1 MLDRTLLPPHLA
13 ITEQDL
19 QNTPP
24 AILNLLRFLLREN
37 VELKRQVEDL
47 RTQVAKQS
55 KQIEELTSRLNLNS
69 SNSSRPPSS
78 DSPYKSKEAGKE
90 NKKSGAKKGHKGH
103 RQTMLEPTAT
113 KIIQPEICS
122 CGNTTFNDLTDYYTH
137 QMIELPEIKM
147 DVTHFV
153 LYKGIC
159 SCCGKTNKGLIP
171 KEHRTGY
178 GPRLSAL
185 IAEMAGTQ
193 ADSRSI
199 IQTFCDSVL
208 GFSISLGAIQ
218 KVLDRVSQA
227 IEPSYKMIVTQVR
240 QDAVNHVD
248 ETSWHK
254 NGVLMWLWVMANT
267 SSAFFMIHSH
277 RSWEAFQ
284 ELIRDWKG
292 ILVSDGYNVYCKWV
306 GLRQTC
312 LSHLIR
318 DAKKLSESLNIDIML
333 FGKWVLKDL
342 QCLCHM
348 ANAPPTEKEWETFYG
363 RLMQLIARYRDNK
376 DATGTFARRLERE
389 IAHLWV
395 FLEQEGV
402 SPTNNHAERMIRF
415 GVLWRKCS
423 QGTSSDKG
431 NRWVERILSLRQTC
445 RLRSLKTYPVLVD
458 AVQRY
463 FRGQETNTA
472 WITQH

>member
-19 QNTPP
+19 QNTPT
-24 AILNLLRFLLREN
+24 AVLNLLEYLLREN
-37 VELKRQVEDL
+37 LDLRRQVEDL
-47 RTQVAKQS
+47 TKQVAKQS
-55 KQIEELTSRLNLNS
+55 KQIEELASRLNVNS

-78 DSPYKSKEAGKE
+78 DSPYHSKETGQE
-90 NKKSGAKKGHKGH
+90 KKKPGAKKGHKGH
-103 RQTMLEPTAT
+103 RQAMLDPTDT
-113 KIIQPEICS
+113 KIIQPEICP
-122 CGNTTFNDLTDYYTH
+122 CGNKTFNDLTDYYTH
-137 QMIELPEIKM
+137 QVIELPEIKM

-153 LYKGIC
+153 LCKGIC

-193 ADSRSI
+193 ADSRSA

-208 GFSISLGAIQ
+208 GLKISLGTIQ
-218 KVLDRVSQA
+218 KIIDRVSQA
-227 IEPSYKMIVTQVR
+227 IEPSYKMIATQVR
-240 QDAVNHVD
+240 QGAVNHID

-254 NGVLMWLWVMANT
+254 NGILMWLWVMANT
-267 SSAFFMIHSH
+267 SSAFFMIDSH

-284 ELIRDWKG
+284 SLIADWKG
-292 ILVSDGYNVYCKWV
+292 ILISDGYGVYRKWV

-312 LSHLIR
+312 LAHLIR

-348 ANAPPTEKEWETFYG
+348 ANAPPSEKEWEEFYG
-363 RLMQLIARYRDNK
+363 RLIHLIARFRDNK

-431 NRWVERILSLRQTC
+431 NRWVERILTLRQTC
-445 RLRSLKTYPVLVD
+445 RLRSLKTYPILVD
-458 AVQRY
+458 AVRCY
-463 FRGQETNTA
+463 FKEQKPDLSWVA
-472 WITQH
+472 QH

>member
-1 MLDRTLLPPHLA
+1 MA
-13 ITEQDL
+13 
-19 QNTPP
+19 
-24 AILNLLRFLLREN
+24 LRN
-37 VELKRQVEDL
+37 
-47 RTQVAKQS
+47 QVADLTKLVVKQS

-103 RQTMLEPTAT
+103 RQTMLDPTET

-122 CGNTTFNDLTDYYTH
+122 CGNTTFNDLTGYYTH
-137 QMIELPEIKM
+137 QEIELPEIKM
-147 DVTHFV
+147 DVKHFV
-153 LYKGIC
+153 LYKGVC

-171 KEHRTGY
+171 REHRTGF
-178 GPRLSAL
+178 GPRLTAL

-227 IEPSYKMIVTQVR
+227 IEPSYKMIATQVR
-240 QDAVNHVD
+240 QAAVNHVD

-267 SSAFFMIHSH
+267 SSAFFMIHSR

-318 DAKKLSESLNIDIML
+318 NAKKLSESLNIDIML

-348 ANAPPTEKEWETFYG
+348 ANAPPSEKEWEEFYG
-363 RLMQLIARYRDNK
+363 RLIQLIARYRGNK
-376 DATGTFARRLERE
+376 DATGTFTRRLERE

-445 RLRSLKTYPVLVD
+445 RLRALKTYPILVD

-463 FRGQETNTA
+463 FKGQETNTA